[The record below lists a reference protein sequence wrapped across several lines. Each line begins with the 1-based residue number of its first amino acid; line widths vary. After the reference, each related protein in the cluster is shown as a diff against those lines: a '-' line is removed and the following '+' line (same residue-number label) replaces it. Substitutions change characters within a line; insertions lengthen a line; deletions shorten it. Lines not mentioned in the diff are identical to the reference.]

1 LKIIL
6 YGFKPYIANE
16 LKSKIE
22 EKNVSVIDKDYALF
36 SRIDDDSI
44 VCFCVDDLNQIK
56 EAMVSEILIEYPN
69 AKILALTQ
77 SSNFMEGK
85 RLLELGVKGYGN
97 SRMLDV
103 HINDAIRFIGEGNV
117 WLYPEFVQ
125 NVIQNDI
132 RKFKNENYGASL
144 EVLTPKEREVAEL
157 ILKGLTN
164 MFIEPSNNF
173 TFTYRRRGIPSWD
186 FSQVMPEELEGFVR
200 DIDPA
205 HAIRMINGSFIIGEY
220 RKMDECTGLLLYYNE
235 LRDEYFAELRYK
247 SYPEIDHHLDAKN
260 LDDLAVLLREHLG
273 AILKGLNE
281 RID

>member
-1 LKIIL
+1 MKIIL

>member
-1 LKIIL
+1 MGWRWSAL
-6 YGFKPYIANE
+6 YDKEVEDYTVH
-16 LKSKIE
+16 IE
-22 EKNVSVIDKDYALF
+22 MPLF
-36 SRIDDDSI
+36 SFVDISFVRADLAS
-44 VCFCVDDLNQIK
+44 FWSGLQERCV
-56 EAMVSEILIEYPN
+56 
-69 AKILALTQ
+69 
-77 SSNFMEGK
+77 
-85 RLLELGVKGYGN
+85 
-97 SRMLDV
+97 
-103 HINDAIRFIGEGNV
+103 
-117 WLYPEFVQ
+117 
-125 NVIQNDI
+125 
-132 RKFKNENYGASL
+132 
-144 EVLTPKEREVAEL
+144 
-157 ILKGLTN
+157 KGLTN
-164 MFIEPSNNF
+164 MLIEPANNF
-173 TFTYRRRGIPSWD
+173 TFTYRRRGIPEWD